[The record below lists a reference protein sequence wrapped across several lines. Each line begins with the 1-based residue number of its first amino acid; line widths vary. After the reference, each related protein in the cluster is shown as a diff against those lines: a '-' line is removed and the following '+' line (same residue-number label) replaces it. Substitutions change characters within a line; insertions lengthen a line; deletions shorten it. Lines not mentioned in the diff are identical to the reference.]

1 MENNYN
7 KKIKMCEKLGAK
19 QFQKFFFFIENKK
32 WALLSK
38 SKKYI
43 DFGDKI
49 IDRKKNKLL
58 NKAKTE
64 EEKDDIISIATI
76 QKALLRKEKNNN
88 ANINYHLDPKRP
100 SEFFAFLNWNKM
112 VHKEGLKTN
121 AILIPLLIGG
131 IIASNNLVN
140 PGSLSTILNGI
151 FSTGLIIEG
160 LSTFI
165 NLECVN
171 VQNYN
176 IYRLKR
182 IEKKL
187 QEKEH
192 RIEEEEIKKYGK
204 AYEKIEETM
213 DNKKDLPNIDE
224 IINNINDKEVLQR
237 LKERIQEEQKVRETR
252 SDNKVKIK
260 GGK

>member
-19 QFQKFFFFIENKK
+19 QFQKFFFFIEDKK

-43 DFGDKI
+43 YFGDKI
-49 IDRKKNKLL
+49 IGRKKNKLL
-58 NKAKTE
+58 KKVKTAQ
-64 EEKDDIISIATI
+64 EKEDIISIATI

-88 ANINYHLDPKRP
+88 ENINYHIDPKRP
-100 SEFFAFLNWNKM
+100 SEFFAYLNWNKM

-121 AILIPLLIGG
+121 AILIPLFISG
-131 IIASNNLVN
+131 IIACNNLVN
-140 PGSLSTILNGI
+140 PGSLSTLLNGL
-151 FSTGLIIEG
+151 FSTGLVIEG

-165 NLECVN
+165 NLECIN

-176 IYRLKR
+176 TYRLKK
-182 IEKKL
+182 IEKRL
-187 QEKEH
+187 EEKEQK
-192 RIEEEEIKKYGK
+192 IEAEEIKKYGK

-224 IINNINDKEVLQR
+224 IINNINDKEVLMR
-237 LKERIQEEQKVRETR
+237 LKERIKEEQKARENR
-252 SDNKVKIK
+252 SKNKVKIK